1 MLLSNGISFAIQT
14 GLFLFIG
21 SFADF
26 GSWRPW
32 LLIIQSIVAYGVGF
46 GWLGV
51 HEESKWRAAVGL
63 YIVGLI
69 AYQLTFTFWNAA
81 FPGLARNTPEM
92 KDKADSYIAGAITRD
107 EYDYADSM
115 TRSRLA
121 NVAFLIQ
128 SFVEVVI
135 LAVIIGIMFSLKV
148 TESEANNNWGFSVI
162 IAFGSAI
169 WLVVSLP
176 WFFLEKHRP
185 GQDPATRSILVAGYW
200 QIWHGVKA
208 IWKLKQSLVYLIGR
222 AGLRERR
229 RHGICSTA
237 DQDCRVLLAG
247 RFHQHHRHS
256 CLHPSSQQ
264 RHLQHPHFDV
274 PTHGWNLR
282 PGEF

>member
-185 GQDPATRSILVAGYW
+185 GQDPGRRSILVAGYW